1 MNQRLKAQGSGL
13 KAQEDEMTRSRGMTL
28 IAVLAGLLAGGIVFA
43 QGPGPGRRGP
53 GGFGGPGP
61 GPGGPGGPGGLPLRA
76 LNLSDAQQ
84 DQIRQLSQQ
93 YRAQNQSVGEQLR
106 TAMDAQRKA
115 VDTIPV
121 DEGLIRSTTQAL
133 VEAQTEMAIQQARL
147 QGEIFALLTP
157 DQQAQ
162 ARKLQAERNQRQPR
176 GPRGQQRQGGQQ

>member
-1 MNQRLKAQGSGL
+1 
-13 KAQEDEMTRSRGMTL
+13 
-28 IAVLAGLLAGGIVFA
+28 
-43 QGPGPGRRGP
+43 
-53 GGFGGPGP
+53 
-61 GPGGPGGPGGLPLRA
+61 
-76 LNLSDAQQ
+76 
-84 DQIRQLSQQ
+84 
-93 YRAQNQSVGEQLR
+93 
-106 TAMDAQRKA
+106 MDAQRKA